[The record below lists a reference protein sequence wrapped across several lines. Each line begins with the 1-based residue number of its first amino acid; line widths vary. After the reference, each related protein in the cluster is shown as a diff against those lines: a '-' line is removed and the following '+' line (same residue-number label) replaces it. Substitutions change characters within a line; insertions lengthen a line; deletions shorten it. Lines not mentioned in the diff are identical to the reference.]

1 MAINLAEKYSTKIDE
16 KFKLGAVTTPAV
28 NNDYSFEG
36 VKTVK
41 VYSIPTTALGDYT
54 RSGANRYGTPKELED
69 SLQELTLTR
78 DRAFT
83 FTIDKGN
90 LTEQLMLKEAGKALA
105 RQIDEQVVP
114 EIDIYRLSKI
124 AAGAG
129 TTSAAAAITEK
140 NAYSA
145 LLDGQVA
152 LTDAKAPLG
161 GRIAYVTPAFYKAI
175 KLDST
180 FVKASDIAQDM
191 LVKGQVG
198 MVDGVAIIVV
208 PSSYMPTNTDFIIT
222 HPVACCAPIK
232 LAEYKIHD
240 NPPGINGALVEGRIY
255 YDAFI
260 LANKAAA
267 IYKHIHE

>member
-90 LTEQLMLKEAGKALA
+90 LTDQLMLKEAGKALA
-105 RQIDEQVVP
+105 R
-114 EIDIYRLSKI
+114 
-124 AAGAG
+124 
-129 TTSAAAAITEK
+129 
-140 NAYSA
+140 
-145 LLDGQVA
+145 
-152 LTDAKAPLG
+152 
-161 GRIAYVTPAFYKAI
+161 
-175 KLDST
+175 
-180 FVKASDIAQDM
+180 
-191 LVKGQVG
+191 
-198 MVDGVAIIVV
+198 
-208 PSSYMPTNTDFIIT
+208 
-222 HPVACCAPIK
+222 
-232 LAEYKIHD
+232 
-240 NPPGINGALVEGRIY
+240 
-255 YDAFI
+255 
-260 LANKAAA
+260 
-267 IYKHIHE
+267 